1 MSYGKVN
8 WENAVALIFL
18 NHLNLDRMKQEK
30 TFREKVQERLEKWK
44 GELEELQ
51 LQLNLGSKEAQDSFE
66 EQKKYFRDW
75 IEKNRHRIDE
85 IEDEIGDEGNNL
97 REKLK
102 DLNITLEKGK
112 AETEEAFSEQKQRIS
127 KLMQQFRERLSEVG
141 DGGSEKVKNLM
152 EDWDEDITKFRTRL
166 DLLAL
171 QFRLGMKE
179 AGVEM
184 EEIRAEAR
192 EKLAEL
198 KKKIAAS
205 SEESGEMWE
214 TVRGDVKDAFNRLT
228 GLFQEKD
235 KDKDSGEA

>member
-1 MSYGKVN
+1 M
-8 WENAVALIFL
+8 
-18 NHLNLDRMKQEK
+18 
-30 TFREKVQERLEKWK
+30 
-44 GELEELQ
+44 
-51 LQLNLGSKEAQDSFE
+51 
-66 EQKKYFRDW
+66 
-75 IEKNRHRIDE
+75 
-85 IEDEIGDEGNNL
+85 
-97 REKLK
+97 
-102 DLNITLEKGK
+102 EKGK